1 MAGSWSAIVVAVV
14 LFFGFAQPAAAQGVG
29 QGYVYGGPMA
39 FPFTSGY
46 PAGLATFGGGMDA
59 LTRNGAGA
67 SLEAGLIGLKDLW
80 TGQVTVNAMYEKRLD
95 RAHARPFISGGLTL
109 FGATQAI
116 NVGAGANIW
125 GRGRTAVRL
134 DVRDYVFPAAGG
146 MQAIAFRVGMT
157 FR

>member
-1 MAGSWSAIVVAVV
+1 MAGSWSAIVVVV
-14 LFFGFAQPAAAQGVG
+14 VGLLGFAQPAAAQGTG
-29 QGYVYGGPMA
+29 QGFVYGGPMA
-39 FPFTSGY
+39 FPFTSAN
-46 PAGLATFGGGMDA
+46 PPGLMTFGGGMDA

-95 RAHARPFISGGLTL
+95 RANARPFISGGLSL
-109 FGATQAI
+109 FGAAQAI
-116 NVGAGANIW
+116 NVGAGVNIW
-125 GRGRTAVRL
+125 GHGRAALRL
-134 DVRDYVFPAAGG
+134 DIRDYVMPAAGG